1 MSLCTNSD
9 TRFYSLISDISSIF
23 EQYANSILVVVYIC
37 FISRSLSNS
46 FFVLLCS
53 VTEIVQV
60 TVGLCVGQ
68 PWSKQSICV
77 P

>member
-60 TVGLCVGQ
+60 TVGLCWPAVE
-68 PWSKQSICV
+68 
-77 P
+77 